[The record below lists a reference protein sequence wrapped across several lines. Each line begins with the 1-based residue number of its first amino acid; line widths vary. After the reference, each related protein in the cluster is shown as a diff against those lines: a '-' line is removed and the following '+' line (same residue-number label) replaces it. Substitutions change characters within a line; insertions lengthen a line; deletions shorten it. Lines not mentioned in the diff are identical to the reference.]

1 MELTRSFNTFSS
13 ATAQNN
19 PRHFTGRSRR
29 PAPFSLR
36 LTAAER
42 DQLVA
47 EARGLPLGTY
57 IKEKL
62 LSHRPVRLRTTCIPI
77 EDRSALAQ
85 SLALLGRSR
94 LASNLNQL
102 ARAANIGA
110 LVLTPELEAQLRT
123 AFDDVR
129 FMRSLL
135 MKALGLKGEPLP

>member
-1 MELTRSFNTFSS
+1 MEITQYFNTYAS
-13 ATAQNN
+13 ATAQRN
-19 PRHFTGRSRR
+19 PRRFTRSRR

-62 LSHRPVRLRTTCIPI
+62 LSDRPVRLRTTGISI

-123 AFDDVR
+123 ALDDVR

-135 MKALGLKGEPLP
+135 MKALGLRGEPLP